1 MKKSLELKETR
12 SSLVETLESIK
23 NTAEGETRNLN
34 EAEATEVDSTL
45 DKIDA
50 LDVEIKRAERM
61 ENEMRIAASVG
72 GASVSKNI
80 PKEKREY
87 SFQDAMAQAVSG
99 KMEGLVKEMDQEARN
114 ETPHQMYRGVAIPHS
129 ILNQRAAVTTAASSP
144 LEVQSFT
151 DQLEANLVLASA
163 GANFYSGV
171 ADLKFPIISEIA
183 SSWVAEDPGSD
194 VAATGATTSLTLSP
208 KKLISVV
215 DLSHEALTQNA
226 GLEGAIRRNMAAN
239 IASTWEKSLL
249 GTADVTGAPQSIF
262 ADAGAG
268 ATGVTAQDFIDLEA
282 AVLGQDVNLRGGRFA
297 FLFDKDAY
305 STIRTLLQTAGV
317 APLWNPADKELNN
330 YFGFFSTNVG
340 NGGTANK
347 AHALFGDFSKVHL
360 AQFGGL
366 DLLYDPYTKSRQG
379 LGTLV
384 ATTLVDGD
392 AVQNAKVLSSLI
404 EA

>member
-12 SSLVETLESIK
+12 SSLVETLEGIK

-34 EAEATEVDSTL
+34 EAEATEVDNTL

-50 LDVEIKRAERM
+50 LDLEIKRAERM
-61 ENEMRIAASVG
+61 ENEMRVAAAVG
-72 GASVSKNI
+72 GASVSTKVD
-80 PKEKREY
+80 KDKRSY
-87 SFQDAMAQAVSG
+87 SFQDAMKQAVNG
-99 KMEGLVKEMDQEARN
+99 KLEGLVKEMDQEARN
-114 ETPHQMYRGVAIPHS
+114 ETPHQTYRGVAIPHS

-171 ADLKFPIISEIA
+171 ADQKFPVVSDIT
-183 SSWVAEDPGSD
+183 SSWVAEDSGAD
-194 VAATGATTSLTLSP
+194 VAAAGATTSITLSP

-215 DLSHEALTQNA
+215 DLSKEAMTQNA
-226 GLEGAIRRNMAAN
+226 GLEAAIRRNMAAN
-239 IASTWEKSLL
+239 IASTWEKALL
-249 GTADVTGAPQSIF
+249 ATADVTGAPASIY
-262 ADAGAG
+262 ADAAAG
-268 ATGVTAQDFIDLEA
+268 ATGVTAADFINLEA
-282 AVLGQDVNLRGGRFA
+282 TVLGNDVPLEGSRMA
-297 FLFDKDAY
+297 YIFDKDAY
-305 STIRTLLQTAGV
+305 SSIRTLLQTTGV
-317 APLWNPADKELNN
+317 AALWNPDTKELNN
-330 YFGFFSTNVG
+330 YYGFFSTNVG
-340 NGGTANK
+340 NGGAANK
-347 AHALFGDFSKVHL
+347 AQALFGDFSKVHL

-379 LGTLV
+379 LGTLI

-392 AVQNAKVLSSLI
+392 AVQNNLAFATLI